1 MRKNLSRNL
10 LALFGMLV
18 TAFTYA
24 QTPTSNENYVQV
36 TKCLDAD
43 CVKKAVTVQY
53 FDGLGRPKQ
62 VVDVKATPTGKDVV
76 THIEYDGFGRQVKNF
91 LPVPQSN
98 TLNGNIVPNPLG
110 NASSVYGAE
119 KIYSEK
125 QLENSPLD
133 RLQQLTQVGNDWSN
147 KPVKM
152 DYEANSDNEVR
163 GYETTTDYIEGRTL
177 SVLKVTNSTNSLNGC
192 YKKAQL
198 YKTTTTDEDGN
209 KNIEFKNGRGQV
221 ILVRKVLS
229 DTENADTYYIY
240 NEYNQ
245 LAFLIPPKAS
255 EAMKNLAPGT
265 QIPDT
270 ILNDLCYQYRYDGRD
285 NLVERK
291 FPTKGWDY
299 MVYDKADRLVASQD
313 ANLNAQNKWLVVKY
327 EMFGRVVYT
336 GLITAGSRQSLQNQ
350 VSNIVVKET
359 KDAVGFVKS
368 GITVNY
374 TNSFLSSALES
385 VLTIN
390 YYDTYPHEAPP
401 IPTTILGQYTL
412 PQTTDANNHA
422 STNSLPTATYVK
434 NIEDD
439 NWTKT
444 FTYYDSMGRAIAT
457 KSTNYLGGYTNIETE
472 LDFTG
477 NPLRTYTY
485 HARKADEAGV
495 TVKERFVYDE
505 GNRLKQHYHQV
516 DSNPEE
522 LLADNNYNELS
533 QLTNKKI
540 GGNLQSIDYAY
551 NIRGWLTDVNKN
563 QMTAPDLGGK
573 LFSYKIKYTSRDGI
587 ENPDPTQFAGKNVL
601 PRYNGNIAEVDWRSV
616 ETLGA
621 NPSITPK
628 RYGYAYDK
636 LNRLTAGYY
645 QNPNNPYSKENIE
658 SLTYDLNGNVIN
670 LYRTSVMEYG
680 SNTATVID
688 NLAYDY
694 RGNQAIKIKD
704 NSGNNTGYEGT
715 TGFPIEYD
723 ANGNMKNMMDKQ
735 ITGISYNHLNLPSAV
750 NIGFDQITTQINTKY
765 RADGVK
771 LRKENV
777 KNSIGFAGTDTTIQI
792 TDYLDGFQYF
802 KSTSNS
808 TGGGGGSSELLMM
821 SKRAFEPQA
830 FSLIEPIEP
839 TIDPP
844 FGGGGIIANLK
855 TPDLQ
860 FFSTSE
866 GFYDYTKNQYIYS
879 YRDHLGNVRVSFA
892 RNSAGVLE
900 IVDSNDYYPFGMN
913 HLKTGNSFFGQSS
926 FKNYKFLGQELQE
939 TGFYD
944 LNARFYLNDALIFGQ
959 HDPLSDKTLQP
970 YAYGYNNPIRYVDP
984 QGTEGLGW
992 GLKDGVWN
1000 FVQGMQEGD
1009 ATYQQGGYTS
1019 YAEDGSTVE
1028 NASINGGQVGAVYLG
1043 YNANDVAYSEN
1054 NFTNWNNLHG
1064 GDYGSR
1070 NEAYLAW
1077 QSNPNYHVGES
1088 YWDRTFRTMGFAFR
1102 EAKMDMADG
1111 LMFAGSGGR
1120 VGQALEATEKA
1131 GVMANARALGA
1142 AGEEA
1147 VGITGAKEGVL
1158 INGKMRFPDRLTTRT
1173 LEEVKNVKSQSFTKQ
1188 LRDYLQ
1194 FSKETNRQMI
1204 LYTRPKTEMTKPLQK
1219 AIQEGEI
1226 IHRHIP
1232 TK

>member
-1 MRKNLSRNL
+1 MKKNLLRT
-10 LALFGMLV
+10 LFAFIGMLISLC
-18 TAFTYA
+18 TYA

-62 VVDVKATPTGKDVV
+62 VVDVKASPTGKDVV
-76 THIEYDGFGRQVKNF
+76 THIEYDGFGRQVKDF

-152 DYEANSDNEVR
+152 DYDANSDNEVR
-163 GYETTTDYIEGRTL
+163 RYETTTDYIEGRTL
-177 SVLKVTNSTNSLNGC
+177 SVLKVTNSTNSLNGY

-198 YKTTTTDEDGN
+198 YKNIVTDEDGN
-209 KNIEFKNGRGQV
+209 KTIEFKDGKGQV
-221 ILVRKVLS
+221 VLVRKVLS

-245 LAFLIPPKAS
+245 LAFVVPPSAS
-255 EAMKNLAPGT
+255 EAIKNLAPAT
-265 QIPDT
+265 QIPDNV
-270 ILNDLCYQYRYDGRD
+270 LNNLCYQYRHDGRD
-285 NLVERK
+285 NLVEK
-291 FPTKGWDY
+291 KIPNKGWEY
-299 MVYDKADRLVASQD
+299 MVYDKGDKLVASQD
-313 ANLNAQNKWLVVKY
+313 ANQREQNKWLVFKY
-327 EMFGRVVYT
+327 DSFRRLAYTAIMTGGNRVT
-336 GLITAGSRQSLQNQ
+336 LQNQ
-350 VSNIVVKET
+350 AKDIVVKET
-359 KDAVGFVKS
+359 RDGGFINS
-368 GITVNY
+368 GMRIFY
-374 TNSFLSSALES
+374 SNSFLSSIEK
-385 VLTIN
+385 VLTVN
-390 YYDTYPHEAPP
+390 YYDTYPTYSFNPTF
-401 IPTTILGQYTL
+401 PTTVFGADIL
-412 PQTTDANNHA
+412 TDNPNNPATINH
-422 STNSLPTATYVK
+422 STNSLLVMTMVK
-434 NIEDD
+434 NLEDD
-439 NWTKT
+439 NWTKNYN
-444 FTYYDSMGRAIAT
+444 YYDDRGRVV
-457 KSTNYLGGYTNIETE
+457 STYSINYLGGYSRTETE

-477 NPLRTYTY
+477 NPLKAYTY

-522 LLADNNYNELS
+522 LLADNTYNELS
-533 QLTNKKI
+533 QLVNKKV
-540 GGNLQSIDYAY
+540 GNNLQSIDYAY
-551 NIRGWLTDVNKN
+551 NIRGWMSDINKN

-587 ENPDPTQFAGKNVL
+587 ENPDPTQFAGKNVI
-601 PRYNGNIAEVDWRSV
+601 PRYNGNITEVDWRAV
-616 ETLGA
+616 ETIGA
-621 NPSITPK
+621 NPSLTPK

-645 QNPNNPYSKENIE
+645 QNPINPYSKENIE
-658 SLTYDLNGNVIN
+658 SLAYDLNGNVIN

-694 RGNQAIKIKD
+694 NGNQATRIKD
-704 NSGNNTGYEGT
+704 NSGNSTGYEGT

-735 ITGISYNHLNLPSAV
+735 ITGIAYNHLNLPNTV

-765 RADGVK
+765 RADGAK
-771 LRKENV
+771 LRKENI
-777 KNSIGFAGTDTTIQI
+777 KSSIGFAGTDTTVQT

-802 KSTSNS
+802 KSTSSS

-830 FSLIEPIEP
+830 FTPIGIIEP

-860 FFSTSE
+860 FFATSE
-866 GFYDYTKNQYIYS
+866 GFYDYNKNQYIYQ
-879 YRDHLGNVRVSFA
+879 YKDHLGNVRVSFA

-900 IVDSNDYYPFGMN
+900 IVDNNDYYPFGMN

-926 FKNYKFLGQELQE
+926 FKNYKFGGKELQE

-944 LNARFYLNDALIFGQ
+944 FGARLYMNDVVRWGVIDPLAETTRRWSPFAYAFNNPLRYIDPDGRSNNDWVRTQNGVFYDSRVTSQADAEQAYGAGATYIAPNSEQATYTATDGNTYQLGEHGFILKNGSEVLVGEDYADYAVDTSGKLAKQGLTAAGMTITAGGGPEDVPADVIAAGIASIYLTGALIQKLDYEMSKIDEKPEGPNGTQYSLRATADGEYPVMSSGSSAPTGTTHLNAGDVWKYGETTSQNRY
-959 HDPLSDKTLQP
+959 SDSELKSIGPGVKQV
-970 YAYGYNNPIRYVDP
+970 NEFS
-984 QGTEGLGW
+984 GT
-992 GLKDGVWN
+992 
-1000 FVQGMQEGD
+1000 QRQ
-1009 ATYQQGGYTS
+1009 
-1019 YAEDGSTVE
+1019 
-1028 NASINGGQVGAVYLG
+1028 I
-1043 YNANDVAYSEN
+1043 
-1054 NFTNWNNLHG
+1054 
-1064 GDYGSR
+1064 
-1070 NEAYLAW
+1070 
-1077 QSNPNYHVGES
+1077 
-1088 YWDRTFRTMGFAFR
+1088 
-1102 EAKMDMADG
+1102 KMM
-1111 LMFAGSGGR
+1111 
-1120 VGQALEATEKA
+1120 EKA
-1131 GVMANARALGA
+1131 KIYNYFFQ
-1142 AGEEA
+1142 
-1147 VGITGAKEGVL
+1147 
-1158 INGKMRFPDRLTTRT
+1158 NGNLPPGNKIFR
-1173 LEEVKNVKSQSFTKQ
+1173 
-1188 LRDYLQ
+1188 
-1194 FSKETNRQMI
+1194 
-1204 LYTRPKTEMTKPLQK
+1204 
-1219 AIQEGEI
+1219 
-1226 IHRHIP
+1226 
-1232 TK
+1232 